1 MILITLGR
9 KWFLLLFSVLDLMAD
24 EEEEVRMVLPLL
36 VQSLTG
42 RELDSHLSSVELA
55 RTAVHKVRMVLPLLV
70 QSLTGRELDSH
81 LSSVEL
87 ARTAVHK
94 VRMVLPLLVESWAPI
109 FLL

>member
-1 MILITLGR
+1 M
-9 KWFLLLFSVLDLMAD
+9 LFSVLDLMSD

-42 RELDSHLSSVELA
+42 RELD
-55 RTAVHKVRMVLPLLV
+55 PY
-70 QSLTGRELDSH
+70 

-94 VRMVLPLLVESWAPI
+94 VRMVLPLLVES
-109 FLL
+109 LT